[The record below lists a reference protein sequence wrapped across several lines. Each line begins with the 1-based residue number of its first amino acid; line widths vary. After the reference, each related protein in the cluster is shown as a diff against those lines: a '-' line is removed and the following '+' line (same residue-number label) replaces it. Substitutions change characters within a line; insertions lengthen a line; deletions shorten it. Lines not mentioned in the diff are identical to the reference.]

1 MRRDPRLVLWLLAMG
16 GAAPPAA
23 ADIVVLVTGDFL
35 RVDAY
40 DVGKDSVRLELPFG
54 GTMVLPLGRVERIL
68 DDELSTEQAEPGP
81 LALPGVEIG
90 FSEDQPLPETQ
101 YAEMFYEVG
110 RRYSLNPRLLA
121 SIASAES
128 GFEPWARSNKGAL
141 GIMQVMPAT
150 AERFGVDPDQL
161 YDPLVCMDVGARYLA
176 FLRQRYEGD
185 LTLMLAA
192 YNAGEA
198 TVERYGGV
206 PPYAETQTYI
216 RRIYRNYTE
225 GPG

>member
-1 MRRDPRLVLWLLAMG
+1 MRRKAPLAAWVLALVSFAV
-16 GAAPPAA
+16 PVT

-35 RVDAY
+35 RIESYELGSDT
-40 DVGKDSVRLELPFG
+40 VRLELPFG
-54 GTMVLPLGRVERIL
+54 GSMVLPLSSIERIL
-68 DDELSTEQAEPGP
+68 DNELLAEDTGTRRFD
-81 LALPGVEIG
+81 LVGVNLD
-90 FSEDQPLPETQ
+90 FSAAQPLPETQ

-110 RRYSLNPRLLA
+110 RKYSLNPRLLA
-121 SIASAES
+121 SIARAES
-128 GFEPWARSNKGAL
+128 DFEPWARSNKGAL

-161 YDPLVCMDVGARYLA
+161 YDPLVCLDVGAQYLSQLRKRYS
-176 FLRQRYEGD
+176 GD
-185 LTLMLAA
+185 LALMLAA

-216 RRIYRNYTE
+216 RRIYRTLTE
-225 GPG
+225 DPS